1 MPDRPALPRRLMGA
15 VSDWVEL
22 AFEALREVRAHKV
35 RSLLTLFGVVFG
47 AASVVS
53 MTSLS
58 AALKTMAYDELQRM
72 GMPRTFQLYDRGP
85 RNDAR
90 RASELQ
96 HVGLGLADVQAL
108 QSLPGA
114 EAVYGHTWSRQRLVS
129 TGRDQRVI
137 PVEGVDAGYLPFRQY
152 RIVRGR
158 DIAPLEVARAARVVV
173 IGEELVEPFFGP
185 EDPLGRDLSIEGLH
199 FRVVGVVAPFE
210 LELVPADFS
219 FLARRL
225 YVPYTYV
232 MRYVNGG
239 RRVDNVYIEARADAD
254 FPTVL
259 RAGSELLKARHR
271 GADDFEVEN
280 EAADV
285 AEDLAMADGI
295 LLGWN
300 AVLYT
305 IAGVTMIVGGI
316 GLFSVLLIAVR
327 ERVRE
332 IGIRMALG
340 ADDRAI
346 RRLFLAESITL
357 AMLGASVGIAGGVGL
372 IKVTQ
377 VIAQQFGKNFVI
389 PIHVPGTILAVV
401 FAVVVG
407 ILFGWYPAS
416 RAARLDPV
424 EAIRE
429 L

>member
-1 MPDRPALPRRLMGA
+1 
-15 VSDWVEL
+15 
-22 AFEALREVRAHKV
+22 
-35 RSLLTLFGVVFG
+35 VF
-47 AASVVS
+47 
-53 MTSLS
+53 
-58 AALKTMAYDELQRM
+58 
-72 GMPRTFQLYDRGP
+72 
-85 RNDAR
+85 
-90 RASELQ
+90 
-96 HVGLGLADVQAL
+96 
-108 QSLPGA
+108 
-114 EAVYGHTWSRQRLVS
+114 GHTWSKGLLVS
-129 TGRDQRVI
+129 TARDQRVI
-137 PVEGVDAGYLPFRQY
+137 PVEGVDAGYIPFRKY

-158 DIAPLEVARAARVVV
+158 DVAPLEVARTARVTV
-173 IGEELVEPFFGP
+173 IGEELVEPFFGT
-185 EDPLGRDLSIEGLH
+185 EDPLGRDITIGGLH

-340 ADDRAI
+340 AAARNVRNLVLRDGLRMVSAGLLI
-346 RRLFLAESITL
+346 GFAGAALVSRLLGSLLYGVSPLDPLTYAVIALLLGTVATL
-357 AMLGASVGIAGGVGL
+357 ACLVPVRRALGTEPLEVL
-372 IKVTQ
+372 R
-377 VIAQQFGKNFVI
+377 
-389 PIHVPGTILAVV
+389 H
-401 FAVVVG
+401 
-407 ILFGWYPAS
+407 
-416 RAARLDPV
+416 D
-424 EAIRE
+424 
-429 L
+429 

>member
-1 MPDRPALPRRLMGA
+1 MPNRA
-15 VSDWVEL
+15 VAVAGEWVEL

-53 MTSLS
+53 MTSL
-58 AALKTMAYDELQRM
+58 AASLKTMAYDELQRM
-72 GMPRTFQLYDRGP
+72 GMPRTFQFYDRGP
-85 RNDAR
+85 RGDAR
-90 RASELQ
+90 RATDLRY
-96 HVGLGLADVQAL
+96 VGLDLTDVEAL
-108 QSLPGA
+108 QTLPGA
-114 EAVYGHTWSRQRLVS
+114 EDVFGHTWSRGRLVS
-129 TGRDQRVI
+129 TARDQRVI

-158 DIAPLEVARAARVVV
+158 DIAPLEVARTARVTV
-173 IGEELVEPFFGP
+173 IGEELAEPFFGA
-185 EDPLGRDLSIEGLH
+185 EDPIGRTVAIDGLR

-225 YVPYTYV
+225 YVPYTWV
-232 MRYVNGG
+232 TRYVNGE
-239 RRVDNVYIEARADAD
+239 RRVDNVYVRAEPGAD

-271 GADDFEVEN
+271 GADDFDVEN

-295 LLGWN
+295 LVGWN

-305 IAGVTMIVGGI
+305 IAGVTMVVGGI

-346 RRLFLAESITL
+346 RRLFLAESLTL
-357 AMLGASVGIAGGVGL
+357 ALLGASVGIAGGVGL

-377 VIAQQFGKNFVI
+377 IIAQQFGKNFVI
-389 PIHVPGTILAVV
+389 PVHVPGTVMAVG